1 MTAPTT
7 AGGHLAPDDLTHAV
21 LAVVRDKFEAPRD
34 TTATTPY
41 ADMDF
46 DSLVLLELAVHLS
59 KVYGV
64 EVTDDEILGA
74 ATVAE
79 TAGLL
84 TAKGVRRAP

>member
-21 LAVVRDKFEAPRD
+21 LAVVRDKFDAPQD
-34 TTATTPY
+34 ITAHTPY
-41 ADMDF
+41 EAMDF

-59 KVYGV
+59 KEYGV